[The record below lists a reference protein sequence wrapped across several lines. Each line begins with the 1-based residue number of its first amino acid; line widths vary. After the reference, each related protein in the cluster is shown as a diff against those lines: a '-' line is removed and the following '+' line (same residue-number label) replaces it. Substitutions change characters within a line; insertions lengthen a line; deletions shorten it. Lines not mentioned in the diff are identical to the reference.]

1 MSGHSKW
8 STIKRK
14 KGAADA
20 KRGQLFTKI
29 IKEITVAARMGGGDP
44 GGNPRLRLAIEK
56 AREGRM
62 PGDNIERAIKRG
74 TGELEGVNYEEI
86 TYEGYGPSGVALM
99 ISSLTD
105 NKTRTVAEIRN
116 IFTKKGGNLGE
127 TGSVGWIFDKKGVIT
142 FEKQQ
147 VSEDKLMEI
156 GLNAGAEDIK
166 DNGDSWDVVT
176 EPASFET
183 VKQAL
188 EKENLIP
195 VASEI
200 SMIPKTTVSLGKEDA
215 EKMLKLMEALEE
227 HDDIQNVYAN
237 FDIPE
242 DIMKGLSG

>member
-29 IKEITVAARMGGGDP
+29 IKEITVASRMGGGDP
-44 GGNPRLRLAIEK
+44 AGNPRLRLAIEK

-62 PGDNIERAIKRG
+62 PNDNIERAIKRG

-86 TYEGYGPSGVALM
+86 TYEGYGPAGVALM

-127 TGSVGWIFDKKGVIT
+127 TGSVGWIFDKKGLIT

-166 DNGDSWDVVT
+166 DNGDSWDVIT
-176 EPASFET
+176 DPASFEA

-188 EKENLIP
+188 EKEKLIP

>member
-188 EKENLIP
+188 EKEKLIP